1 MKNKEEKNTI
11 ENNKKIIEKNE
22 NNKIIIGN
30 KINRHHTSHN
40 LSKQNYIIKPKEKE
54 INSNSNS
61 IYIEDKLNTN
71 YEKIKTF
78 QNKKNINRN
87 IYNNN
92 INNNLYEPKK
102 GLI

>member
-40 LSKQNYIIKPKEKE
+40 LSKKNYIIKPKVKE

-61 IYIEDKLNTN
+61 IYIEDKLNIKLRKKKHF
-71 YEKIKTF
+71 KIK
-78 QNKKNINRN
+78 KI
-87 IYNNN
+87 
-92 INNNLYEPKK
+92 
-102 GLI
+102 

>member
-1 MKNKEEKNTI
+1 MKNKEEKNII

-30 KINRHHTSHN
+30 KINRHHTSLN
-40 LSKQNYIIKPKEKE
+40 LYKINYIIKPKEKE

-61 IYIEDKLNTN
+61 IYKDNKLNTN

-78 QNKKNINRN
+78 QNKKI
-87 IYNNN
+87 
-92 INNNLYEPKK
+92 
-102 GLI
+102 

>member
-30 KINRHHTSHN
+30 EINRHHTSLN
-40 LSKQNYIIKPKEKE
+40 LSKKNYIIKPKEKE

-71 YEKIKTF
+71 YEK
-78 QNKKNINRN
+78 KKIS
-87 IYNNN
+87 
-92 INNNLYEPKK
+92 K
-102 GLI
+102 